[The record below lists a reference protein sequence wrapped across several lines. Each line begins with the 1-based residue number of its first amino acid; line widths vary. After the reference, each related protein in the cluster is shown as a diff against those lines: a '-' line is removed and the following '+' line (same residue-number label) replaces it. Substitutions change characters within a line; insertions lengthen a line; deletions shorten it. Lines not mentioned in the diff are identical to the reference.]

1 MDPLPSKSPAHRG
14 FVSSFS
20 MHPLPIQ
27 FSRSLAPEAPAE
39 KKREQDREAPN
50 RQNSTMLCIPRLGS
64 MRRPP
69 SLTHTVTSN
78 GSVATKWT
86 RLTLTTPGS
95 QDGRQMREFGVATGL
110 DPCSR
115 VPHVSAVGVGDPP
128 DIIMGRGEVHSKDCF
143 FCLSWL
149 LIPFVFC
156 LSVDDIATALEL

>member
-1 MDPLPSKSPAHRG
+1 MDPLPSKSPAQHG

-20 MHPLPIQ
+20 MHPLPMQ

-39 KKREQDREAPN
+39 KKENKTE
-50 RQNSTMLCIPRLGS
+50 
-64 MRRPP
+64 RRPTDKTRPCCVSQDWDLCVAHP
-69 SLTHTVTSN
+69 SLTHTVPSN

-149 LIPFVFC
+149 LIFFVFC